1 MFEYKYF
8 VLSVQGTGL
17 CPGCA
22 DNWTQGSLAGTPLSV
37 IFAIF
42 KKQPNF
48 LETKKD
54 VGEMSLAC
62 LSLLT
67 GSCIASVKR

>member
-1 MFEYKYF
+1 MFEYNTLF
-8 VLSVQGTGL
+8 FPFRGL
-17 CPGCA
+17 GCAWGCA

-48 LETKKD
+48 WEQKKTW
-54 VGEMSLAC
+54 E
-62 LSLLT
+62 
-67 GSCIASVKR
+67 